1 MRIIKRYDGGG
12 VVAKKSMP
20 SQTTMD
26 RLNLGITPPKRD
38 DKLTSFRNVDTDPT
52 PTHAQIH
59 RDPVLREEAGMTA
72 LNMAPGIGDLML
84 AGRTAKN
91 IYKGNYKDAIIDVAL
106 RKAKTGLPSPM
117 SAAVKRGIKREIKS

>member
-1 MRIIKRYDGGG
+1 MRIIKRYTGGG
-12 VVAKKSMP
+12 VVAKKTP
-20 SQTTMD
+20 IGQTTMD

-38 DKLTSFRNVDTDPT
+38 DKLTSFEKVDTDPG

-72 LNMAPGIGDLML
+72 LNMAPVIGDVML

-91 IYKGNYKDAIIDVAL
+91 LYKGEYKQALTDVAL
-106 RKAKTGLPSPM
+106 RKMKTGLKAPLM
-117 SAAVKRGIKREIKS
+117 SAAVKKSIKKEIS